1 MFGMTYSDK
10 FSVVV
15 LYSGLTVFVSKIKL
29 VVETRQ
35 KVVRQRLILELKSDR
50 DAIT

>member
-10 FSVVV
+10 FSVV